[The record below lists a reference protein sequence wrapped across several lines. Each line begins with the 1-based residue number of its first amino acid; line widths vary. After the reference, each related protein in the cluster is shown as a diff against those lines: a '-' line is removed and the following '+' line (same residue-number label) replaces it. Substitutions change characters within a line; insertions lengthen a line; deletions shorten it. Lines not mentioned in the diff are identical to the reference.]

1 MLSRQALLRSTRAA
15 APSRA
20 FASQIRSYAAANETV
35 KPPVALFGLDGT
47 YATALVRHRADS
59 FRSQKRSL
67 DLYRI
72 SSSGQLA
79 CARNRSRRKIEANM
93 GELGGLTFCVIL
105 MLLTVHGRRQD
116 LFPRADR
123 RCAEQAGWT
132 FGQGHQAGVNP
143 RGADAERRRQEPG
156 CC

>member
-59 FRSQKRSL
+59 SRSQKGR
-67 DLYRI
+67 
-72 SSSGQLA
+72 LA
-79 CARNRSRRKIEANM
+79 YIANPQVASWLVLETDSMEKSRRD
-93 GELGGLTFCVIL
+93 GEQTEGLTFCVIL
-105 MLLTVHGRRQD
+105 MPQ
-116 LFPRADR
+116 
-123 RCAEQAGWT
+123 
-132 FGQGHQAGVNP
+132 
-143 RGADAERRRQEPG
+143 
-156 CC
+156 